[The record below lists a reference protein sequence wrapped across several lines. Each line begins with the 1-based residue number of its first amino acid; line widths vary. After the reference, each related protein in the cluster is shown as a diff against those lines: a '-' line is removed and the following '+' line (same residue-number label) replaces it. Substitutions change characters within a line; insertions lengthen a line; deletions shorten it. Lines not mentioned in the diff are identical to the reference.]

1 LLLRLCYL
9 AVDPCRFRGKFIH
22 RTSSNSSSPSIDSSI
37 GFILYVTFCIFHSIV
52 VSPTSP
58 QRGDSFSDPSSLVS
72 NVRLHPLHRVPK
84 SSIDSSFGYS
94 NATSASSTVS
104 SSPLQVL
111 KGGIT
116 SPIHVSSLVLQP
128 RLHPLHRIKFIKL
141 FLESSIGQS
150 SLSPSLPCHLVLKG
164 GIVSDSPIH
173 AFILDL
179 SPKHFVRFIFVC
191 RPPTIIDVQD
201 IRSRDSTLVF
211 KALPRSFFFQ
221 ASSSDCLI
229 TLPQD
234 SRLTV
239 ITAFFSQF
247 LLSVGIPARIG
258 LCDVGTPSLKGGIEG
273 Y

>member
-211 KALPRSFFFQ
+211 KALPRSFFFKPRP
-221 ASSSDCLI
+221 SIVLSRYLKI
-229 TLPQD
+229 QD
-234 SRLTV
+234 SR
-239 ITAFFSQF
+239 
-247 LLSVGIPARIG
+247 
-258 LCDVGTPSLKGGIEG
+258 
-273 Y
+273 